1 MDEFTIDLV
10 CTLTNLMGSK
20 VPKVKLGRDESDDDE
35 EICTP
40 PQKRAGYQLVH

>member
-10 CTLTNLMGSK
+10 CTLTILMGSK
-20 VPKVKLGRDESDDDE
+20 FPKVKLDRDESDDDE